1 MNDEQ
6 TLEIYC
12 KDMPFF
18 LVFKILPMTNRLKN
32 VNFKTVLL
40 LEFGMLLA
48 LLLQAVVFF
57 ECDTHERSM
66 LWGFNT

>member
-6 TLEIYC
+6 TSEIYC

-18 LVFKILPMTNRLKN
+18 LVFQILSTTNRLKN
-32 VNFKTVLL
+32 VNFQPVLL

-48 LLLQAVVFF
+48 LLLQSVVFF
-57 ECDTHERSM
+57 ECDPHERSV
-66 LWGFNT
+66 LGGVNA